1 MDHRWV
7 DWTYPRINSAPVS
20 YAVNIADAKSQAV
33 MSENQLVKSADDT
46 YIIILGT
53 KADNWQ
59 YEFSV

>member
-1 MDHRWV
+1 MDHRCV

-53 KADNWQ
+53 KADN
-59 YEFSV
+59 